1 MGKSD
6 YLGLD
11 IAAAPA
17 IPIGMTMSSHNQFID
32 ESVVAVAVG
41 VATAGTEGTVTFCL
55 SESTLTPVT
64 DGSVGAVTPFIK
76 LFSPET
82 LKDGKV
88 TPVVKFCVPLT
99 DITIYEELITTG
111 ASRMFVAS

>member
-1 MGKSD
+1 M
-6 YLGLD
+6 
-11 IAAAPA
+11 
-17 IPIGMTMSSHNQFID
+17 D
-32 ESVVAVAVG
+32 ESDVAGAAGAVAAG
-41 VATAGTEGTVTFCL
+41 VFGTVTFCL

-64 DGSVGAVTPFIK
+64 DGSVGAVTPFIT

-82 LKDGKV
+82 PKDGKV

>member
-1 MGKSD
+1 M
-6 YLGLD
+6 
-11 IAAAPA
+11 
-17 IPIGMTMSSHNQFID
+17 D
-32 ESVVAVAVG
+32 ESDAAGAVA
-41 VATAGTEGTVTFCL
+41 AGAVGTVTFFL

-64 DGSVGAVTPFIK
+64 DGSVGTVKSFIM

-82 LKDGKV
+82 PKDGKV